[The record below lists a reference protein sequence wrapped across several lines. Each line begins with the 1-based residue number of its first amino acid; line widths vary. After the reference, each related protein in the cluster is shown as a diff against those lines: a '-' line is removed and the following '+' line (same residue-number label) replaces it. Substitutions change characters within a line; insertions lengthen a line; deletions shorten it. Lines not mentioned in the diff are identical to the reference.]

1 MPMPPRSGKVDLAEQ
16 IEAIIAAGDQAS
28 GGPTSSPRLA
38 RSGRVRCR
46 CAAEAA
52 VDEYNAKCAAGK
64 DDLYGKDAQYL
75 IAIQQGPFYIAKI
88 HEAIEGPL
96 GGVKTNRKFQPVLT
110 DGGVLDNVWV
120 IGLDGIMLYRD
131 VYPIDV
137 PGSASA
143 ERINGRSLGSQPGP
157 RTRAGLSTLKRHPD
171 LPSPSGPSDSPPLAR
186 AGYS

>member
-1 MPMPPRSGKVDLAEQ
+1 MLFRSGLD
-16 IEAIIAAGDQAS
+16 AAALQ
-28 GGPTSSPRLA
+28 
-38 RSGRVRCR
+38 
-46 CAAEAA
+46 AA

-143 ERINGRSLGSQPGP
+143 ECINGGRSAANQAHELVQ
-157 RTRAGLSTLKRHPD
+157 A
-171 LPSPSGPSDSPPLAR
+171 
-186 AGYS
+186 